1 VKVGCKREKCDSAV
15 VQDYGGGRWMFRISV
30 QGERR
35 LVLSS
40 IIRGEFL
47 IRVCMRFLEL
57 ESSAV

>member
-1 VKVGCKREKCDSAV
+1 MKVGCKGEKCDSAV

-40 IIRGEFL
+40 IIRGELL
-47 IRVCMRFLEL
+47 IRGPISVL
-57 ESSAV
+57 